1 MRNFLVRYA
10 GMCCLAR
17 QWRPRG
23 WGLIGAMAPEV
34 DARQCIRR
42 LARPFIV
49 SGQRQE
55 ATDRYLTAGNV
66 GRGLTLVPEG
76 KNIFTERR

>member
-1 MRNFLVRYA
+1 
-10 GMCCLAR
+10 
-17 QWRPRG
+17 
-23 WGLIGAMAPEV
+23 MAPEV